1 MSFRRLY
8 LTAFLG
14 ASLGSIALADDA
26 EERAKLT
33 GTWQSSQGEKGGAVK
48 AVWILESQGD
58 SYHITNSQGD
68 KKMAEYACA
77 LVKEC
82 EVKDGGRKVK
92 VTLFFNGSKL
102 VLIETRGD
110 QIVKRLFATAQTGDA
125 LDLQVIP
132 MAPDGKT
139 ETLHL
144 QRVHAEVSA
153 AH

>member
-1 MSFRRLY
+1 MSFRKLF
-8 LTAFLG
+8 LTVLLGAFL
-14 ASLGSIALADDA
+14 SSIVLADDA

-33 GTWQSSQGEKGGAVK
+33 GTWQSQGGAVK

-58 SYHITNSQGD
+58 AFHIVNSQGD

-77 LVKEC
+77 LGKDC

-92 VTLFFNGSKL
+92 VMLYFNGSKL
-102 VLIETRGD
+102 VLIETKGD

-125 LDLQVIP
+125 LDLEVIP

-144 QRVHAEVSA
+144 QRVHATEAA